1 MHKPGREISP
11 ETNPASTLG
20 LGFEAQ
26 NLEKINLLFNSPSVW
41 YFVLAAKAD

>member
-26 NLEKINLLFNSPSVW
+26 NLEKINLLFKLPNLWYSVMRN
-41 YFVLAAKAD
+41 